1 MIVTM
6 TKALMNTREVAEYL
20 RIKERKVYDLVAQ
33 RRIPCTRA
41 AGRWLFPKELI
52 DLWLLRHAEGVTGTA
67 TQGELPAIISG
78 SHDPLL
84 DWAVRES
91 GSGLAVLFN
100 GSLDGLE
107 RFTQRQA
114 LACGLHV
121 LDANSGDY
129 NTPLLQQRLP
139 TEPVVAIEWAWREQ
153 GLIVAPGN
161 PLGIAELPDTQG
173 KRFALRQKEAGSYL
187 LLDYLLHQVQL
198 TLTHITAVESPLRS
212 QTEVAVAV
220 AAGEADVGL
229 GIAAAARQLRL
240 DFLPLARERYD
251 LLVWRHQYFEPS
263 FQKLL
268 ALTRTLEFGKRAQ
281 AMGGYD
287 ISGLGTVHYNA
298 AL

>member
-1 MIVTM
+1 M
-6 TKALMNTREVAEYL
+6 TKPLMNTREVAEYL
-20 RIKERKVYDLVAQ
+20 RVKERKVYDLVAQ

-52 DLWLLRHAEGVTGTA
+52 DLWLLRHAEGVAGTA
-67 TQGELPAIISG
+67 THGALPAIVSG

-91 GSGLAVLFN
+91 SSGLAVLFN

-121 LDANSGDY
+121 LDSDSGDY
-129 NTPLLQQRLP
+129 NTPLLQQRLS

-153 GLIVAPGN
+153 GLIVASGN
-161 PLGIAELPDTQG
+161 PLGIAGLPDTQG

-187 LLDYLLHQVQL
+187 LLDYLLRQVRL

-212 QTEVAVAV
+212 ETEVALAV
-220 AAGEADVGL
+220 ATGEADVGL

-251 LLVWRHQYFEPS
+251 LLVWRHQYFEPP

-268 ALTRTLEFGKRAQ
+268 ALTRTTEFGKRAQ
-281 AMGGYD
+281 AMDGYD
-287 ISGLGTVHYNA
+287 ISGLGTVRYNA